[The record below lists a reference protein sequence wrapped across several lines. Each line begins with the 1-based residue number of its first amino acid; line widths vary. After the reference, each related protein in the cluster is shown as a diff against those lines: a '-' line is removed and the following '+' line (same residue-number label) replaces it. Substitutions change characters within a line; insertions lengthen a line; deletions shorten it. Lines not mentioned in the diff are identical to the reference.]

1 MAPVAIWR
9 TVARSGTAGVAA
21 GTATAVM
28 LLMALTGFLDVG
40 SLVITVGGAL
50 ATAWM
55 TFPREAV
62 RKTWTLVGEALA
74 PPRDP
79 EPLIASVKAL
89 ARAHRLGGPRAL
101 EDAAAWVDDEFLRRA
116 ATLALEAE
124 DESELVDL
132 LTGEARF
139 RASHGDEARHVVTT
153 LGKLFPAFGL
163 IGTLIGL
170 ALLLRNLAEPTLS
183 AVGPGLGVA
192 VLTTLYGA
200 LLANVVVLPV
210 ATKLHAYLDREALRT
225 EMVVEGIR
233 LVRRREYPTRVERV
247 LRAYV
252 GAEAVHPRAVAARHH
267 AAA

>member
-1 MAPVAIWR
+1 MALEAIWR
-9 TVARSGTAGVAA
+9 TVARSGTAGGAA
-21 GTATAVM
+21 GVATAAM
-28 LLMALTGFLDVG
+28 ILMALTGFLDVA
-40 SLVITVGGAL
+40 SFAITVGGAL

-55 TFPREAV
+55 TFPRDAV
-62 RKTWTLVGEALA
+62 RKTWVLVGDALA

-79 EPLIASVKAL
+79 EPLIANVKAL

-101 EDAAAWVDDEFLRRA
+101 EDAAAYAEDELLRRA
-116 ATLALEAE
+116 VTLALEVE
-124 DESELVDL
+124 DEAELVDL
-132 LTGEARF
+132 LTGEARV

-170 ALLLRNLAEPTLS
+170 ALLLRNLTEPTLA
-183 AVGPGLGVA
+183 AVGPGLGIA

-210 ATKLHAYLDREALRT
+210 ATKLHAHLEREALRT
-225 EMVVEGIR
+225 EMILEGVR
-233 LVRRREYPTRVERV
+233 LVRRREYPTRIERV
-247 LRAYV
+247 LRAYT
-252 GAEAVHPRAVAARHH
+252 GREAIRPQAVVADRH